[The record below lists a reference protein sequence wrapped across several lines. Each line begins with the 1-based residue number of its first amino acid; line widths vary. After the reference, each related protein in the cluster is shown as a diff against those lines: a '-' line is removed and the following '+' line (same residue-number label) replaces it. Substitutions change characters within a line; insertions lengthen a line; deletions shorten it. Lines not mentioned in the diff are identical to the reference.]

1 MCVFYVSLE
10 LKNQYNLIFLNTP
23 HTHVYR
29 CIYVDIYLNYKT
41 VIDFSDQ
48 KLLHQLQKLPEDVVK
63 CFIYMRKFHKFAVL
77 FRSYRPRSIAW
88 ST

>member
-10 LKNQYNLIFLNTP
+10 LKHHCNLIFLNTP

-29 CIYVDIYLNYKT
+29 CIYVEIYLNYKT

-63 CFIYMRKFHKFAVL
+63 FFIYMRKFHKFAVL